1 MQFTNEHVV
10 YVQVSFLKQKKIL
23 IEEIL
28 PINFFF
34 WVGKKKNQQLQPN
47 TSLSCSI

>member
-34 WVGKKKNQQLQPN
+34 WVGKKKTTATTKHL
-47 TSLSCSI
+47 TFL